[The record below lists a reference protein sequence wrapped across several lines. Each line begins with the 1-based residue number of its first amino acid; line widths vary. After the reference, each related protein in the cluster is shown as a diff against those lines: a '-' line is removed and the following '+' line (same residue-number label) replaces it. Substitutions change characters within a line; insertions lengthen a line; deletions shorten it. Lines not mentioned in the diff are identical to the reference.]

1 MLCDYCLMTVSTPA
15 LYAKGEKGKGKEIT
29 FRFSPLAK
37 IGLLRGAIL
46 RVSLYSLQG
55 ILFLI
60 IYLFR
65 SS

>member
-46 RVSLYSLQG
+46 RVSS
-55 ILFLI
+55 
-60 IYLFR
+60 
-65 SS
+65 